1 MAELNLKQIAD
12 KLEEAF
18 SEGDG
23 RKLVFWYD
31 EQGDF
36 REEIGQLQLKNA
48 KIYRLEEHNQ
58 VRTKVFLE
66 REDTETNYLIYAP
79 FPKPDVADNHLED
92 TLLYSRRFYADR
104 ASLLMADLGISEDL
118 KPVVERHVK
127 FFAAK
132 ARSKRFTD
140 LGITEYTE
148 RSFTEGIISALCGLR
163 VCSFEEAL
171 RVILSSDD
179 GGEKYLEEMEK
190 YNLLPVFWS
199 FCADAFGCREEQK
212 NQLTLKRLVI
222 SLLVTD
228 AVKCVCAGAGPGAAQ
243 QIQSPW
249 KPFLLEKPGSVVTF
263 LDSVRNNI
271 LYRDAYDRYA
281 DQYAEELNVRQV
293 FAVVGAENLLNC
305 DTFADADTV
314 IVKWI
319 LERLLDE
326 NTEEM
331 LQGFTIPE
339 ICDMRARRHFSSRT
353 ASAYRLL
360 HCAWTLMRG
369 VQQFCPAEGFAAL
382 LAQYQEKGWK
392 IDQAYRKFYLAFD
405 ELEQKESME
414 PLRVK
419 IERIYNHEYLD
430 VLLPAWSRELPA
442 AYRPDADPGIVLQR
456 RFYTQ
461 HLASETVRTAVIISD
476 AMRYEVG
483 RELLQKLNDNP
494 NATVSIS
501 GMLSTVPSY
510 TQLGMAALLPHKTLE
525 MTEDY
530 KVLADGLPTQGTA
543 AREKILKNYNPSA
556 VCVPFDEIKNMNRD
570 ELRGVVTGKSLL
582 YIFHNQ
588 IDARGD
594 KPATEDEVFRA
605 CEEAVDEI
613 AALISNLT
621 NAGNTVHY
629 IVTADHGFLYRRDAV
644 QEVDKIDVSANDFQG
659 GSGLVTPEVRDAW
672 VNRRFIVSGRPMKA
686 PGVMTLPLDPI
697 LGKSGVSSCA
707 ADDRAA
713 AETGGLGE
721 LGEFGGVSGL
731 CGSAG
736 SDGQN
741 MAEGSSLTVSVPT
754 GNTVFKVQGGGA
766 NYVHGGPSPQETLI
780 PVIECKTDAYR
791 AETRRAGIVLV
802 STVRKITNLICPLE
816 FIQTDAVSDTV
827 VPARYRILFID
838 DTGNPISNEQ
848 FYDADSRE
856 EDSSRRIFRRQFQ
869 FKNQKYSREKKYYLV
884 IVDET
889 GIETARHEVIM
900 DIAMADDFGF

>member
-31 EQGDF
+31 EHADF
-36 REEIGQLQLKNA
+36 QEEIGQLQLKNA
-48 KIYRLEEHNQ
+48 EIYRLEEHNQ

-66 REDTETNYLIYAP
+66 REDTATNYLIYAP
-79 FPKPDVADNHLED
+79 FPKPDVAENHLED
-92 TLLYSRRFYADR
+92 TLLYSRRFYANR

-132 ARSKRFTD
+132 SRSKRFTD
-140 LGITEYTE
+140 LGIAEYTE

-190 YNLLPVFWS
+190 YDLLSVFWA
-199 FCADAFGCREEQK
+199 FCAEDFGCSEEQK

-228 AVKCVCAGAGPGAAQ
+228 AVKCVCAGAGNAVRE
-243 QIQSPW
+243 QIPSSW

-263 LDSVRNNI
+263 LDSVRNNV

-293 FAVVGAENLLNC
+293 FAAVGAENLLNC

-331 LQGFTIPE
+331 LHGFTIPE
-339 ICDMRARRHFSSRT
+339 ICGMRARRHFSSRT

-369 VQQFCPAEGFAAL
+369 VQQFRPAEGFAAL
-382 LAQYQEKGWK
+382 LAQYQERGWK

-405 ELEQKESME
+405 EMEQKEAME

-430 VLLPAWSRELPA
+430 VLLPAWSTEFPA
-442 AYRPDADPGIVLQR
+442 VYRPDADPGIVLQR

-483 RELLQKLNDNP
+483 RELFQKLNDNP

-543 AREKILKNYNPSA
+543 AREKILKSYNPSA
-556 VCVPFDEIKNMNRD
+556 LCIAFDEIKNMNRE
-570 ELRGVVTGKSLL
+570 ELRGVITGKSLL
-582 YIFHNQ
+582 YIYHNQ

-629 IVTADHGFLYRRDAV
+629 IITADHGFLYRRDPV
-644 QEVDKIDVSANDFQG
+644 QEADKIDVSTDSFQG
-659 GSGLVTPEVRDAW
+659 ESGLAMPDVRDAW

-686 PGVMTLPLDPI
+686 PGVMTLPLDQV
-697 LGKSGVSSCA
+697 LGKSAASDSA
-707 ADDRAA
+707 ADDS
-713 AETGGLGE
+713 AEKGGLDNFDGA
-721 LGEFGGVSGL
+721 GIA
-731 CGSAG
+731 GSVG
-736 SDGQN
+736 SDGRN
-741 MAEGSSLTVSVPT
+741 AAEKSGLTVSVPT

-838 DTGNPISNEQ
+838 DAGNPISNEQ

-856 EDSSRRIFRRQFQ
+856 EDSSKRIFRKQFQ
-869 FKNQKYSREKKYYLV
+869 FKNQKYSRDKKYYLV
-884 IVDET
+884 IIDET